1 MRSLNGLLVVLIVVC
16 AGYAMA
22 DDSPP
27 LVNPVG
33 PGPRPAA
40 GKAPA
45 AKPKP
50 APAGGKLTADSS
62 VDEVLDALDRRGKTL
77 KEFSADVALK
87 EEDGLGLSSTRRGK
101 VWFQKKGEDDG
112 RIRVVFDSKED
123 EKRVVKQRLEY
134 ALDNG
139 WLVDR
144 DFAKRIQVRRQ
155 VLKPG
160 QKINLL
166 KLGEGPFPLPIGQDK
181 KEVHRL
187 FDVEKVPAS
196 KEDDPAGA
204 ETVRLSLRPKKG
216 TDFAKK
222 FSSIDV
228 WVDAK
233 THMPARVE
241 TVDPSEENFKTSD
254 LANVKVNPNPPL
266 ADKDLTP
273 PEMDMSDWSVK
284 EEAFAG

>member
-1 MRSLNGLLVVLIVVC
+1 MLYSLFVVLL
-16 AGYAMA
+16 ATAAALA
-22 DDSPP
+22 DNAQP

-33 PGPRPAA
+33 ADAARPAA
-40 GKAPA
+40 KAG
-45 AKPKP
+45 
-50 APAGGKLTADSS
+50 AGAGKLSADSS
-62 VDEVLDALDRRGKTL
+62 VDQVLDALDRRGKTL

-112 RIRVVFDSKED
+112 RIRVVFETKED

-134 ALDNG
+134 ALDKG

-144 DFAKRIQVRRQ
+144 DFGKRIQVRRQ

-160 QKINLL
+160 QKMNLL

-181 KEVHRL
+181 KEVRRL

-196 KEDDPAGA
+196 KDADPAGV
-204 ETVRLSLRPKKG
+204 ETVHLSLKPKKG

-228 WVDAK
+228 WVDTK

-241 TVDPSEENFKTSD
+241 TVDPSEENFKTTD
-254 LANVKVNPNPPL
+254 LTNVKVNPNPPL
-266 ADKDLTP
+266 TDKDLTP
-273 PEMDMSDWSVK
+273 AEMDLSNWSVK